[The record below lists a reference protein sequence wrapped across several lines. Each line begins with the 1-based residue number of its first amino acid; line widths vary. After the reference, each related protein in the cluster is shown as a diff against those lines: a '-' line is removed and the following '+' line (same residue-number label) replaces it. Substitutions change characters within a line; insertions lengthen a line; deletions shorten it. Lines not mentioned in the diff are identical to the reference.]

1 MGKRKQKKAA
11 EAAQKAL
18 TAARKAQKKKSKAK
32 KVLLLGA
39 LAAGGG
45 TVLAAVLLKG
55 SPAPGSGTVD
65 FSDAEPNGI
74 SAMMGQL
81 MSVYMEEPKK
91 RAVADKMNVS
101 IAIQD
106 LTAPDIATTITF
118 RGSDITVANGV
129 APDAGIYIGTE
140 LGLLLSLSG
149 AGQGL
154 EMLKWLGTEDGKN
167 LLNAFKEGRFKVKG
181 AVLNAPQMMKL
192 QALLAPDPD

>member
-1 MGKRKQKKAA
+1 MKVGKKKKLAKAA
-11 EAAQKAL
+11 EKRLQ
-18 TAARKAQKKKSKAK
+18 AARKAKKPAK
-32 KVLLLGA
+32 MKKMLGLLMVM
-39 LAAGGG
+39 AGGAAA
-45 TVLAAVLLKG
+45 AAVLLKG
-55 SPAPGSGTVD
+55 KPAPGSGKVELED
-65 FSDAEPNGI
+65 EEPNGI

-81 MSVYMEEPKK
+81 MEVYMQEPAKK
-91 RAVADKMNVS
+91 AVADKMNVS

-106 LTAPDIATTITF
+106 ITSPDISTTITF
-118 RGSDITVANGV
+118 KGSDISLANGV

-154 EMLKWLGTEDGKN
+154 QMLKWLGTEDGKN

-181 AVLNAPQMMKL
+181 AVANAGQMMKL